1 MFGYQ
6 IKQFSYLIILSVF
19 SVWISVETLFLVF
32 GLLPLSVLT
41 PRFVFNILLLNVGY
55 RMKLLVFD
63 TLLLGVWISDKRLLV
78 FDVLLLWI
86 SDESLHVFLTSD
98 ETLLLKIIV
107 N

>member
-1 MFGYQ
+1 M
-6 IKQFSYLIILSVF
+6 
-19 SVWISVETLFLVF
+19 F

-98 ETLLLKIIV
+98 ETLLNEVYLAESLTFFVSLKKV
-107 N
+107 VYCQQTSL

>member
-1 MFGYQ
+1 M
-6 IKQFSYLIILSVF
+6 
-19 SVWISVETLFLVF
+19 F

-41 PRFVFNILLLNVGY
+41 PRFVFDILLLNVGY

-63 TLLLGVWISDKRLLV
+63 TLLLGVWISDKKRLLV

-98 ETLLLKIIV
+98 ETLLLKMKYI
-107 N
+107 

>member
-1 MFGYQ
+1 M
-6 IKQFSYLIILSVF
+6 
-19 SVWISVETLFLVF
+19 F

-63 TLLLGVWISDKRLLV
+63 IGVWISDKRLLA

-86 SDESLHVFLTSD
+86 YDESLHVFLTSD
-98 ETLLLKIIV
+98 ETLLLKMKYI
-107 N
+107 

>member
-6 IKQFSYLIILSVF
+6 IKEFSYLIILSLF

-63 TLLLGVWISDKRLLV
+63 TLLLGVWISDKRPLV

-98 ETLLLKIIV
+98 ETLLLKMKYI
-107 N
+107 